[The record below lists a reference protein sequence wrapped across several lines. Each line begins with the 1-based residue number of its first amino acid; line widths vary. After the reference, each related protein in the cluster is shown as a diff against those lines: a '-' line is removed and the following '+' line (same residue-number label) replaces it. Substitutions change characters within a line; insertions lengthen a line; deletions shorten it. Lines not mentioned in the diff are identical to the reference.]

1 MAVQTEM
8 YSPVGANVVVQQPVR
23 QSSGR
28 TTWWDRFMNA
38 VRIKFGPDIE
48 VQNTKAVK
56 NKLACF
62 VNDLLFTVVH
72 SSPEPSVTRPTIIDV
87 TFKEF
92 VNLGEKE
99 KDETTIQVGKNCPIT
114 VGSKYQFSMT
124 EGVKFDRK
132 YNFGAQIVSLCM
144 VGGYMSV
151 GTNYT
156 IKELAYNKYLQ
167 FRYHQKEKLIIPPKT
182 KITAKITTSTRKY
195 SQDYTLEF
203 STPRSRRIRVS
214 YLTRTQQQFNLGCGQ
229 CCQPSEGY
237 IYAADIMRT
246 LPNFK
251 DADGFC
257 SFTQVGTLTWIGEG
271 CTVEKS
277 EQPLGDLLL

>member
-8 YSPVGANVVVQQPVR
+8 YSPAAANIVVQQPLG

-28 TTWWDRFMNA
+28 VSWLDLFMNA
-38 VRIKFGPDIE
+38 VRIQFGPGIQL
-48 VQNTKAVK
+48 QNTTGI
-56 NKLACF
+56 NNELARF
-62 VNDLLFTVVH
+62 VDDLLFTVVH

-99 KDETTIQVGKNCPIT
+99 KDETTIRVGKNCPIA
-114 VGSKYQFSMT
+114 VGSRYQFNMT
-124 EGVKFDRK
+124 EGIQFDHK
-132 YNFGAQIVSLCM
+132 YNFGAQIVGLCM
-144 VGGYMSV
+144 AGGYMSV
-151 GTNYT
+151 GTNNT
-156 IKELAYNKYLQ
+156 IKDLAYNQNLQ
-167 FRYHQKEKLIIPPKT
+167 FQYQQEEKLIIPPRT
-182 KITAKITTSTRKY
+182 KVTAKITTSTRKY

-203 STPRSRRIRVS
+203 STSRSRCIRVS